1 MNILEPACLLRPFT
15 MQARPVTVSLAVVLL
30 TSCVTSATLR
40 SDEDRALYDRCDR
53 MAKFD
58 AKAYAPS
65 NGSGGGGHVGNVPPT
80 RDACRFRPR
89 ERRALQWASRR
100 ASHDTTSRV

>member
-40 SDEDRALYDRCDR
+40 SDEDRALYDRSLLSR
-53 MAKFD
+53 
-58 AKAYAPS
+58 YWS
-65 NGSGGGGHVGNVPPT
+65 L
-80 RDACRFRPR
+80 
-89 ERRALQWASRR
+89 LQS
-100 ASHDTTSRV
+100 SYTCQ